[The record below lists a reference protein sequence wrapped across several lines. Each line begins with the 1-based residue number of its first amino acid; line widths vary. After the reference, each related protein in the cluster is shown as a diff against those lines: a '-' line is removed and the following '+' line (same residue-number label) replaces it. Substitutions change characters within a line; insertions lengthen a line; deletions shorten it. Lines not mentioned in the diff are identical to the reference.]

1 MKTPCPSTILLK
13 ICCTKQILTQLKSQ
27 QIVISIQN
35 YISDLSKNMTKTNYN
50 VQGSFTLLGPSLLKI
65 NSLLILMKL
74 SPSNTIRL
82 KPKRIDESLLE
93 HTEITGVFDAISL
106 NDFKTDI
113 EQLFNCIDAK
123 AINSKIK
130 KLSKEIK
137 DEEFRLYFNFSEKV
151 EKYNVINH
159 GTSTII
165 YNNTELKIEYNII
178 NIEKKLKK
186 RKNNHG
192 KHLKRL
198 RTNSH

>member
-1 MKTPCPSTILLK
+1 ME
-13 ICCTKQILTQLKSQ
+13 
-27 QIVISIQN
+27 ISIQN
-35 YISDLSKNMTKTNYN
+35 YISDSLNNMTNPNYN
-50 VQGSFTLLGPSLLKI
+50 VQGSFNLIGPSLNKI

-93 HTEITGVFDAISL
+93 HAEITGVFDAVSL
-106 NDFKTDI
+106 DDFKTDI
-113 EQLFNCIDAK
+113 AQLFHCIDTK

-159 GTSTII
+159 GIASII
-165 YNNTELKIEYNII
+165 YDNAEVKSDYNII
-178 NIEKKLKK
+178 NIEEY
-186 RKNNHG
+186 
-192 KHLKRL
+192 
-198 RTNSH
+198 